1 MPTARSLT
9 LFALQTLVTH
19 AAHGQVAPDVAPA
32 ERSCTGQTSR
42 ILILGT
48 CHMEHPGLD
57 AVNLEADDVLLP
69 RRQRELSELI
79 EKLAR
84 RKPTK

>member
-9 LFALQTLVTH
+9 LFALLTRVAH
-19 AAHGQVAPDVAPA
+19 AARGQVAPDVAAA
-32 ERSCTGQTSR
+32 ERSCTGRTSR

-48 CHMEHPGLD
+48 YHMEHPGLD
-57 AVNLEADDVLLP
+57 AVNLEADDGLLP

-84 RKPTK
+84 YKPTK